1 MACSLSQPYYFP
13 NKSRLGLGIAVPV
26 ISIPG
31 QKAQLQR
38 LIFMGQ
44 RRIAVKIVPE
54 KDFIIITVYMKMDM
68 EHPLG
73 IAAKGISFVETH
85 ACP

>member
-1 MACSLSQPYYFP
+1 MS
-13 NKSRLGLGIAVPV
+13 
-26 ISIPG
+26 
-31 QKAQLQR
+31 
-38 LIFMGQ
+38 Q